1 MAHEED
7 IRVYD
12 LESKK
17 MPYLY
22 GTGLQLF
29 VKALGWPVI
38 GKLLIANLLQTA
50 GIEDFRN
57 KKIDAPPKLKPIHF
71 SANPAAT
78 YTQPE
83 LEPVADKD
91 RPQGQ
96 FHYRTTLDYHHA
108 YLEGT
113 ATPEAVADKVFVAI
127 EDSNQREPPLRAV
140 IFSDA
145 EDIRKQAAESAARYQ
160 SGNPLSPLDG
170 VPVAVKDEVDQ
181 VPYPTTAGTAFLGAQ
196 PCGHDATIVTRLR
209 EMGALLIGKTNMH
222 EIGINVTGLNPHHG
236 LVRNPYSLEHYSG
249 GSSSGSGSS
258 VAAGLCPVAIGA
270 DGGGS
275 IRIPAAFCG
284 VVGLKSTFGR
294 ISEHGATPLC
304 WSVAHLGPLAAT
316 TQDAALAWL
325 TIAGP
330 DLQDPD
336 SLHQPAPE
344 LDAWDQLDPGKVRIG
359 VFWPWLQHADEEIVA
374 ACEKM
379 LGQYEQMGAQ
389 IVDIKIPSLEAG
401 RVAHLI
407 TIASEM
413 AQAMSDY
420 HEDHGHE
427 HGLDI
432 KINLILARS
441 LSSEDYIRAQR
452 MRSELTASFMKAF
465 EQVDMVATPTTG
477 LTAPVI
483 KPRALPNG
491 DSDLT
496 VLMDVMRFAQ
506 PPNLT
511 GLPAISFPV
520 GYNHEGLPIGLQLIG
535 KPWDEKTLLG
545 MSLRAEEVVERRKP
559 GWHYS
564 LLD

>member
-29 VKALGWPVI
+29 VRALSWPLI

-50 GIEDFRN
+50 GIDDFRK
-57 KKIDAPPKLKPIHF
+57 KKIDASPKLKPIHF
-71 SANPAAT
+71 TANPAAG
-78 YTQPE
+78 YIQPK
-83 LEPVADKD
+83 LEPVAEVR
-91 RPQGQ
+91 RPEGQ
-96 FHYRTTLDYHHA
+96 FHFKTTLDYHRA
-108 YLEGT
+108 YLEGSE
-113 ATPEAVADKVFVAI
+113 TPEGIAEKVIEAI
-127 EDSNQREPPLRAV
+127 RDSNQQDPPLRAM
-140 IFSDA
+140 IFSEM
-145 EDIRKQAAESAARYQ
+145 EDIRKQAAESSARYQ
-160 SGNPLSPLDG
+160 SGNSLSPLDG
-170 VPVAVKDEVDQ
+170 VPVAVKDEIDQ
-181 VPYPTTAGTAFLGAQ
+181 VPYPTTAGTAFLGSD
-196 PCGHDATIVTRLR
+196 PCGHDGTIIERLR
-209 EMGALLIGKTNMH
+209 GLGALLIGKTNMH

-236 LVRNPYSLEHYSG
+236 ITRNPYSLKHYSG
-249 GSSSGSGSS
+249 GSSSGSGSA
-258 VAAGLCPVAIGA
+258 VAAGLCPTAIGA

-316 TQDAALAWL
+316 TQDAALTWL
-325 TIAGP
+325 AIAGP
-330 DLQDPD
+330 DPCDPD

-344 LDAWDQLDPGKVRIG
+344 LENWHQLDPAEVKIG
-359 VFWPWLQHADEEIVA
+359 VFWPWLEHAEDEVVE
-374 ACEKM
+374 ACKKM
-379 LGQYEQMGAQ
+379 LEKYEQMGAK
-389 IVDIKIPSLEAG
+389 IVEIEIPSLEAG

-407 TIASEM
+407 TISSEM

-420 HEDHGHE
+420 HADHGHK

-432 KINLILARS
+432 KINLILARAM
-441 LSSEDYIRAQR
+441 SSEDYIRAQR
-452 MRSELTASFMKAF
+452 MRSELTANFMKVF

-477 LTAPVI
+477 LTAPPI
-483 KPRALPNG
+483 KPKALPHG

-496 VLMDVMRFAQ
+496 VLIDVMRFAQ

-520 GYNHEGLPIGLQLIG
+520 GYNHAGLPIGLQLIG

-559 GWHYS
+559 VWHYS